1 MGDLDDVYTLKVWTI
16 LSYHVSAYSVWRQD
30 DEGTKPEDVCVDGCV
45 YTRSNASHAGEEYCF
60 KNVDIG
66 GVMECQAIDTDK
78 TTDDIENEKSD
89 IEEENRQLEE
99 ELAQEEAEGEQAEEL
114 SKNLD
119 SVDSKIEELT
129 STATTTS
136 RQVRQVPTSCD
147 EIADLVEALEAAT
160 TVAER
165 ITIVNNILQ
174 TKITKCTTSD
184 KLLKVVGWKIDFSG
198 LHIFY
203 VGQS

>member
-1 MGDLDDVYTLKVWTI
+1 M
-16 LSYHVSAYSVWRQD
+16 
-30 DEGTKPEDVCVDGCV
+30 DGCV

-60 KNVDIG
+60 KNEDMG

-78 TTDDIENEKSD
+78 TTDDIENEKSN

-129 STATTTS
+129 SES
-136 RQVRQVPTSCD
+136 GRQVRQVPTSCD

-160 TVAER
+160 TVVER

-184 KLLKVVGWKIDFSG
+184 KLLKVVGIKKLIFQFLIFST
-198 LHIFY
+198 
-203 VGQS
+203 